1 MYLSESLS
9 KRKHPKQSGPSV
21 KTSLSQEPATRPS
34 SMMISLSHKEEPR
47 QQQRPESELS
57 TVSVVDLETVATSF
71 TAAAVANTATFL
83 PSNNSIV
90 ATASATSN
98 LSPSNSSIQF
108 RPPLPPPPEYAPAA
122 VFQLSL
128 PPPATLQN
136 NTM

>member
-34 SMMISLSHKEEPR
+34 SMMISLSHKEDPR
-47 QQQRPESELS
+47 QQQQRPESELS

-71 TAAAVANTATFL
+71 TAVAGNTATFL

-98 LSPSNSSIQF
+98 LSPSNSSVQF

-128 PPPATLQN
+128 PPPTTLQN

>member
-47 QQQRPESELS
+47 QQQQRPESELS
-57 TVSVVDLETVATSF
+57 TVSVVDLETVATNF
-71 TAAAVANTATFL
+71 TAVAANTATFL

-90 ATASATSN
+90 ATASSN
-98 LSPSNSSIQF
+98 LSPSNSSVQF

-128 PPPATLQN
+128 PPPTTLQN